1 MGGKTSTSWKPG
13 DTPNPKGRPKLT
25 EQQKLER
32 SHTAAALG
40 LVAGNGV
47 EGTVAG
53 ARPAPGVPEQ
63 PITDSMARNVLR
75 RLIGKS
81 ILTLER
87 DLDHGGDKAHQA
99 AKYILDQVL
108 GKATETVKHSGE
120 GPGWEIKWTRL
131 ADRAVKTDRP
141 VN

>member
-13 DTPNPKGRPKLT
+13 QVGNPKGRPKLT
-25 EQQKLER
+25 EEQKLQR

-40 LVAGNGV
+40 LVPGAGN
-47 EGTVAG
+47 EGMIAG
-53 ARPAPGVPEQ
+53 ARPSPTAPQEPVSDG
-63 PITDSMARNVLR
+63 MARNVLR

-81 ILTLER
+81 ILRLES
-87 DLDHGGDKAHQA
+87 DLNNGGDKGHQA